1 LLLAPRNFPRACV
14 IVELNAAAA
23 QAAHEQPPMFS
34 REIAELL
41 MRERLENFHLGRM
54 RDEIFRFDRKLL
66 RNLDRQRIEFFFH
79 CN

>member
-1 LLLAPRNFPRACV
+1 
-14 IVELNAAAA
+14 
-23 QAAHEQPPMFS
+23 
-34 REIAELL
+34 
-41 MRERLENFHLGRM
+41 M

>member
-1 LLLAPRNFPRACV
+1 
-14 IVELNAAAA
+14 
-23 QAAHEQPPMFS
+23 MFS

-66 RNLDRQRIEFFFH
+66 CNLDRERIEFFFH
-79 CN
+79 CD